1 MKLQMDPA
9 LSDNQ
14 AAKEIGVAV
23 QTLRN
28 WRHLKR
34 GPAYLKIGRSIR
46 YQLED
51 LKKFKA
57 NKRID
62 PEK

>member
-1 MKLQMDPA
+1 MELQMEA
-9 LSDNQ
+9 LSDDQ
-14 AAKEIGVAV
+14 AAKILGVAI

-34 GPAYLKIGRSIR
+34 GPAYLKIGRSVR
-46 YQLED
+46 YQLVD
-51 LKKFKA
+51 LKQFKA
-57 NKRID
+57 NRRID